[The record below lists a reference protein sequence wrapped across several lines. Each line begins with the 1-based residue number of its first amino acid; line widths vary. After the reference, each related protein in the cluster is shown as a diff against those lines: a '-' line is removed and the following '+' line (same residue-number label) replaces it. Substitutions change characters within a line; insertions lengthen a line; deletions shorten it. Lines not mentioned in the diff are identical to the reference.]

1 MYLVTETQFTHV
13 GSGSISR
20 FSKSELC
27 YTQESVI
34 STLESINVLDTEGNP
49 ISLDNLIKW
58 FTNGKEPNFFVEAC
72 NTVNKIRDEVKKKPA
87 GTVFK
92 QVDIYRL
99 RDDYPIVLFNRL
111 TKTEAKFI
119 QWDEVIKYELDTVH
133 NVYTFL
139 TKSGTV
145 YRLDKKTDKMIDVQ
159 NIRFGITGLNSNIET
174 LRQKVE
180 FYELHKDKFIFIHSI
195 YKLGDEYY
203 VFEYSQ
209 FGKYM
214 INLNSPIININGDAL
229 LIMRKIYT
237 EQNIVAQD
245 KRLAVTF
252 NDLQSKFELV

>member
-1 MYLVTETQFTHV
+1 MYLVTETQFTHI
-13 GSGSISR
+13 GEGSISR

-58 FTNGKEPNFFVEAC
+58 FADDKKSNIFVGSC
-72 NTVNKIRDEVKKKPA
+72 NSVNEIREELRKTPA
-87 GTVFK
+87 GTVYK
-92 QVDIYRL
+92 QVEIYRL
-99 RDDYPIVLFNRL
+99 RDDYPVVLFNRL

-119 QWDEVIKYELDTVH
+119 QWDEVIKYEVD
-133 NVYTFL
+133 NINNIYTFL
-139 TKSGTV
+139 TKAGTV
-145 YRLDKKTDKMIDVQ
+145 YQLDKKTDKMIELE
-159 NIRFGITGLNSNIET
+159 NRRLSISGLNSNIET
-174 LRQKVE
+174 LRQQVE
-180 FYELHKDKFIFIHSI
+180 FYDTHKDKFIFIHSI

-203 VFEYSQ
+203 TCEYSQ
-209 FGKYM
+209 FGKY
-214 INLNSPIININGDAL
+214 LTKLDSPITNINGDAL
-229 LIMRKIYT
+229 LIMRKIYN

>member
-34 STLESINVLDTEGNP
+34 STLESINVLNTEGNP

-58 FTNGKEPNFFVEAC
+58 FTNGKEPNIFVETC
-72 NTVNKIRDEVKKKPA
+72 NTVNKIRDEVRMKPA

-92 QVDIYRL
+92 QVEIYRL
-99 RDDYPIVLFNRL
+99 RDDYPVVLFNRL

-119 QWDEVIKYELDTVH
+119 QWDEVIKYELDRVH
-133 NVYTFL
+133 NIYTFL
-139 TKSGTV
+139 TKAGTV
-145 YRLDKKTDKMIDVQ
+145 YQLDKKTDKMIELE
-159 NIRFGITGLNSNIET
+159 NRRLSISGLNSNIET
-174 LRQKVE
+174 LRQHVE
-180 FYELHKDKFIFIHSI
+180 FYESYKDKFIFIHSI

-203 VFEYSQ
+203 TCEHSQ
-209 FGKYM
+209 FGKYLTK
-214 INLNSPIININGDAL
+214 LNSPITNINGDAL
-229 LIMRKIYT
+229 LIMQKIYN
-237 EQNIVAQD
+237 EKNIVAQD

-252 NDLQSKFELV
+252 NDLQNKFELV